1 MDSKY
6 LLSIELDREQGKLL
20 GDTLWSFTDSEAIL
34 EAQKRTEFLGGFGPA
49 AYYAV
54 RANEAKIKGTLSIS
68 DPDVARF
75 LLGFFLAQGWLE
87 NPPASLEPVIDQ
99 FMELFPD
106 RLGL

>member
-20 GDTLWSFTDSEAIL
+20 GDTLWSFTDSDT
-34 EAQKRTEFLGGFGPA
+34 RGFFGPA

-54 RANEAKIKGTLSIS
+54 RANEAKIKGTLSIA
-68 DPDVARF
+68 DLDVANF
-75 LLGFFLAQGWLE
+75 MLGFFLAQDWIE
-87 NPPASLEPVIDQ
+87 NPPAILEPVIDR